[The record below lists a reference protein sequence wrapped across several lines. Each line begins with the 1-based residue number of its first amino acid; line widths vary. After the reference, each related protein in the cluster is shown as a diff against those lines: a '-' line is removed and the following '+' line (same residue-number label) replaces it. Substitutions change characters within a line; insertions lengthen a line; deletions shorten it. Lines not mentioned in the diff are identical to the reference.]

1 MRGVCIIGGQNDP
14 AHGWFWFYE
23 KWTKLQFRILQIMW
37 TNAAVFDLKLEVIM
51 SLCTFWSDWIIFPFH
66 FWQNWSEMNK
76 LGAKMFPHHHIKEK
90 TTFFFQSCYSQPR
103 PHQTFK
109 ATCQFVPYTCRCHG
123 NSSKQPC
130 PARRPQQGADSNIWE
145 HLVIK
150 NIIYLN
156 RVWCRAIAVGVLI
169 TTALQ
174 LLWWLQSLWC

>member
-1 MRGVCIIGGQNDP
+1 MYIYVRGVCIVGGQNDP

-90 TTFFFQSCYSQPR
+90 TTFFFNLAIANPGLTKHSR
-103 PHQTFK
+103 PHVNLSHTH
-109 ATCQFVPYTCRCHG
+109 AGAMVTAV
-123 NSSKQPC
+123 NSLVLLAVLSRELTVTSENISLLKISFIWTEF
-130 PARRPQQGADSNIWE
+130 GAE
-145 HLVIK
+145 L
-150 NIIYLN
+150 
-156 RVWCRAIAVGVLI
+156 
-169 TTALQ
+169 
-174 LLWWLQSLWC
+174 